1 MTQHALLY
9 VIPMLAII
17 LGLVV
22 FYGSKDRNATVG
34 GYIFVSG
41 FFILLW
47 VLTFGGAAA
56 LTK

>member
-1 MTQHALLY
+1 MNQHTLMYLIPILA
-9 VIPMLAII
+9 VII
-17 LGLVV
+17 GLVIY
-22 FYGSKDRNATVG
+22 YGSKDRNVTIG
-34 GYIFVSG
+34 GYVFVSG